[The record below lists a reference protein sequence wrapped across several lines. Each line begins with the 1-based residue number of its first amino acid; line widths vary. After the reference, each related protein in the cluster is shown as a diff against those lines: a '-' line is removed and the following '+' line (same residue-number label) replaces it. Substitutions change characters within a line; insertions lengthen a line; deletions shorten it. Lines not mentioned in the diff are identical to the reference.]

1 MSGSSDKPRS
11 TAICARTEVYTCAH
25 IHKKRFSEISMKQ
38 FVFLPEAKLT
48 QKNHLLGA
56 ASLTVV
62 MGQVRSFK
70 VHLNPWGYVIPPKTE
85 GRSWRGIV
93 HMESVT
99 YWLLWWSYC
108 VPYGSV

>member
-48 QKNHLLGA
+48 QK
-56 ASLTVV
+56 
-62 MGQVRSFK
+62 
-70 VHLNPWGYVIPPKTE
+70 I
-85 GRSWRGIV
+85 I
-93 HMESVT
+93 
-99 YWLLWWSYC
+99 YW
-108 VPYGSV
+108 VQHH